1 MLTNYDKIY
10 DKLLSLVKVKVKDPA
25 AQKLLTEM
33 ENTDIDES
41 EYMNQLNVMYLKIMP
56 NNMLICFMLM

>member
-1 MLTNYDKIY
+1 MLTNNDKIY
-10 DKLLSLVKVKVKDPA
+10 DKLLSLVNVKVKDPA

-41 EYMNQLNVMYLKIMP
+41 EYMNQIKCNVS
-56 NNMLICFMLM
+56 

>member
-41 EYMNQLNVMYLKIMP
+41 EYMNQIKCNVS
-56 NNMLICFMLM
+56 

>member
-33 ENTDIDES
+33 ENTNIDDS
-41 EYMNQLNVMYLKIMP
+41 EYMNQIKCNVS
-56 NNMLICFMLM
+56 